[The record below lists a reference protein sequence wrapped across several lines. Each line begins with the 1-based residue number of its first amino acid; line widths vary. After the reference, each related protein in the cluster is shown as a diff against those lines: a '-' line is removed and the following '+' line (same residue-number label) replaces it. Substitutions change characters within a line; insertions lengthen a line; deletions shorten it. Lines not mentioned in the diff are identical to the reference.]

1 MRSEAEESAE
11 RTCAEDLRR
20 KAEGAA
26 GAVHAVRVGHEGE
39 RPPRLPVPPL
49 RAEKQRPL
57 KQK

>member
-1 MRSEAEESAE
+1 MRSEAEEPAARTGAE
-11 RTCAEDLRR
+11 AIRR

-39 RPPRLPVPPL
+39 RPPRLPISPL

-57 KQK
+57 KQE

>member
-1 MRSEAEESAE
+1 MHSEAEESAE
-11 RTCAEDLRR
+11 RACTEDLRR

-39 RPPRLPVPPL
+39 RPPRLPISPL

-57 KQK
+57 KQE